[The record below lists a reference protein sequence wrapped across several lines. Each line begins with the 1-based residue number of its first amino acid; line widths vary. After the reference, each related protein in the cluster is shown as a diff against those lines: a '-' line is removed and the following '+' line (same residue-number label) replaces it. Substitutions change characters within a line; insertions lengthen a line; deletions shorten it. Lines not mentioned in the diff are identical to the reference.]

1 MNRANFLQKKRDII
15 SKKEHYRIARYPEI
29 PISALDLYIQTQ
41 IGDRLDILASKYYKD
56 NQLWWIISVA
66 NPDIIRR
73 DSLYLNPGLEIRI
86 PANVN
91 TIIERFERM
100 NE

>member
-1 MNRANFLQKKRDII
+1 MNRVNFLQKKRDII
-15 SKKEHYRIARYPEI
+15 SKKEYYRRVRYPEI
-29 PISALDLYIQTQ
+29 PVSSLDLYIQTQ
-41 IGDRLDILASKYYKD
+41 IGDRLDLLANRYYKD

-66 NPDIIRR
+66 NPNVVRR

-86 PANVN
+86 PINVDN
-91 TIIERFERM
+91 IIERFEQI